1 MSGAQRQL
9 AQAMRR
15 IPTDA
20 EARLWA
26 VLRSR
31 QLQNFKFRRQH
42 PVGPYIADF
51 AYIAQRMI
59 VEADGGQHAEN
70 SDDARR
76 TAALESWG
84 WQVLRFWNTD
94 ILSNTEGVLTAILQA
109 LQEKPS
115 GGGLGEWGAG

>member
-1 MSGAQRQL
+1 
-9 AQAMRR
+9 MRR
-15 IPTDA
+15 LPTDA

-51 AYIAQRMI
+51 ACIAQRMI

>member
-15 IPTDA
+15 LPTDA

-51 AYIAQRMI
+51 ACIARRMI